1 MQALIQQANANA
13 AASRTVANSRNRVMP
28 NILRSINDNRAFL
41 VVGHGQHTAAAGNF
55 VVPEGKYVIFLSSP
69 GVSLSEKLI
78 SDPKFMHNLQ
88 HKESLAKLISNPA
101 SLGNNRPA
109 LWGNVRNKIY
119 TPGKKC
125 PDLHLQFWDYQVIS
139 GPGQPLVQVPGQLQ
153 QFMGVWR
160 LPFTGNRTNLYTVK
174 TLSEVV
180 TNGSPGVYLVYAC
193 RVVPTDVNWG
203 NTNAVYARVGHLL
216 PNLQTYHAY
225 LANGENSALKRKN
238 YLTNVRMKLQN
249 IGHLHLIPFP
259 RNAAGVRR
267 VVNVEGQAL
276 RTAFSKRVVG
286 NAPNARSKRRRT

>member
-69 GVSLSEKLI
+69 GVSLSGKLI
-78 SDPKFMHNLQ
+78 SDPKFRYNLQ
-88 HKESLAKLISNPA
+88 DKVRLARLISNPS
-101 SLGNNRPA
+101 SLGNNRPE
-109 LWGNVRNKIY
+109 LWTNARNKIY
-119 TPGKKC
+119 IPGKNC

-160 LPFTGNRTNLYTVK
+160 LPFTGNRTNLHTVK
-174 TLSEVV
+174 TLSDVV
-180 TNGSPGVYLVYAC
+180 TNGLPGVYLVYAC
-193 RVVPTDVNWG
+193 RIVPTDVNWG

-216 PNLQTYHAY
+216 PNLPTYHAY
-225 LANGENSALKRKN
+225 LANGVNSALKRKN
-238 YLTNVRMKLQN
+238 YLNNVRMKLQN
-249 IGHLHLIPFP
+249 IGRLHLIPFP
-259 RNAAGVRR
+259 QNAAGVRR
-267 VVNVEGQAL
+267 VVNVERHAHHV
-276 RTAFSKRVVG
+276 FIKRVG
-286 NAPNARSKRRRT
+286 NNTNARPKRRRT